1 MLHSCSFLTHYYSL
15 LANFFGSG
23 IAFPFT
29 CISRLSS
36 FRSSPSYLVC
46 TIVFAAASLFSSIP
60 DSLLFVPYRP
70 LLLHA
75 PAITLFLILYYVHP
89 QHTLFYHRK
98 NARYCY
104 RKKFLRPVLPG
115 RQESCH
121 LDPQKKQTSC
131 SLQRRKP
138 GATAGDSFSPLKNY
152 AGARISSEP
161 KPTDAEALYIKEKNN
176 V

>member
-46 TIVFAAASLFSSIP
+46 TIVFAAASLFF
-60 DSLLFVPYRP
+60 LPYRIHCFLFHTGHC
-70 LLLHA
+70 LLYA
-75 PAITLFLILYYVHP
+75 PAITLFLILYYVTHNIP
-89 QHTLFYHRK
+89 CSTIAK
-98 NARYCY
+98 MPGTATE
-104 RKKFLRPVLPG
+104 KKFLRPVLPG

-138 GATAGDSFSPLKNY
+138 GQQRVILSLH
-152 AGARISSEP
+152 
-161 KPTDAEALYIKEKNN
+161 
-176 V
+176 